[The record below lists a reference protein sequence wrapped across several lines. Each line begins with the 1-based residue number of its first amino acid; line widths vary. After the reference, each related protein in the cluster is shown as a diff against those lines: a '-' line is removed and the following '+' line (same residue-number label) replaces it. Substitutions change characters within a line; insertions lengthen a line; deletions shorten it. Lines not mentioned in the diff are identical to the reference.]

1 MEIFDEIRKIW
12 ELEKK
17 DSRFVIKF
25 LQEMTF
31 LSCICV
37 LNQENLMESANQVDY
52 KTSIKIRRQMS
63 GSGD

>member
-1 MEIFDEIRKIW
+1 MEIFDEIRKIR

-52 KTSIKIRRQMS
+52 KT
-63 GSGD
+63 